1 MSAYISI
8 LKIIWMPMEVFLN
21 FEKDFFLWCTFQ
33 TMNKNWKENYRL
45 NIRTKRIY
53 IHVIAKCVYIHT
65 NKIFSKVTV
74 YTAPYA

>member
-1 MSAYISI
+1 
-8 LKIIWMPMEVFLN
+8 
-21 FEKDFFLWCTFQ
+21 
-33 TMNKNWKENYRL
+33 MNKNLKENYRL

-74 YTAPYA
+74 YTAPYV